1 MRTRLATHQTNM
13 KSAILALKLV
23 FGQSRTNLRPLFL
36 FIALGLFF
44 SIVST
49 SFIRAQ
55 EIVQPSEK
63 LPKKRPKIGLVLSG
77 GGARGFA
84 HIGVLKVLEENK
96 IPVDYIAGA
105 SMGGLVGA
113 LYATGRTPDEMER
126 LIEKLDWNTLLSG
139 KTAFDALSYRR
150 KEDLRSCKFQ
160 LQFIN

>member
-1 MRTRLATHQTNM
+1 M
-13 KSAILALKLV
+13 KVIIKKARISSAK
-23 FGQSRTNLRPLFL
+23 
-36 FIALGLFF
+36 FISSARAGLFF
-44 SIVST
+44 LVCIFSLIAVSSLSIS
-49 SFIRAQ
+49 AQ
-55 EIVQPSEK
+55 SVNPSPENA
-63 LPKKRPKIGLVLSG
+63 PKKRPKIGLVLSG